1 MTPKPILP
9 APAPPAAASEFASKP
24 KPTITPTATST
35 PTPTTAST
43 TTPTATSTPSSS
55 ATAPAAAPQVAE
67 DPSPWPRIEQNYY
80 ASMQQHRAREDASL
94 AAAHRA
100 RAEPLRQR
108 LLDNFRAQEDLLRRL
123 GALRAE
129 YDEGQRVLD
138 GVEREFVAEQRE
150 RGVRRAREDEERA
163 RWFERRGEGEGEG
176 EKRDERDGR
185 DEGEG
190 EGHRRDEEDD
200 GERERGNE
208 SGSRHEDGGEGEGG
222 DQGDANEHQRP
233 AEATD
238 EGRPAESDD
247 NGQGE
252 HQLGEADQTQHTP
265 AVQTTDAAEPTDE
278 QQNEEPEESRPD
290 GEKSTSGAA
299 LAREQQKEPQVVEKD
314 MLDAGTARSDEHEK
328 VPTPE
333 NKVTETAPIDGDT
346 EMGGVEPARNNQPE
360 NERVP
365 TADHDPAAELPKPGQ
380 QTHTPA
386 PTASREESGTE
397 DTQQPAAQVEM
408 PDNETVEPRPT
419 EEDVEMPDVQP
430 APAIAATEANRELE
444 PPLPIHQPVPA
455 SPSSSSDLSSRDT
468 TPELGTPVSM
478 ARDVSPPATPG
489 ETTASNLVDVL
500 DEAGD
505 LVGRLRAS
513 GTGNSVM
520 DRFSELPIKRPAQI
534 RPGRKFTANDL
545 DAVPRPSPG
554 DSRPNKFLSFFIQA
568 MGDVQGRP
576 CHDCSSNYG
585 PYQGCIMVGGDPDFA
600 RCGNCEWNKRGCH
613 GGSLERP
620 SSSRYSSSIKSPTK
634 SPTKAQTSGTSFTAA
649 NKSSASHEEDGRAGT
664 AADYSDGEGASK
676 PAPVKKGPRK
686 SLPGSRKATAP
697 STPAA
702 KPPVESD
709 ELPEINKEVL
719 CLKHDGV
726 VFTDPPMMR
735 GVPLAKIS
743 PEHPYWEPDWKP
755 IEELVEP
762 LRQKHQEKYDQ
773 LDQAGSTHRDKHLAN
788 RDAKRGRVVL
798 KFLEEGELHPYQL
811 VGKKWINYRITNY
824 DTLFRLAQL
833 LTEELPRMG
842 LDVSPSEWLRHRL
855 HELYL
860 EKGDK
865 FDVASWIG
873 KAYHDRKI
881 EQLRAKN
888 GFPRVGRPPAHAT
901 KNAEPSSSTKK
912 PPRSLKR
919 KDPHQTPESTP
930 IRLKVAGASKL
941 PASPSEASAPASAVS
956 ASASATAVEAA
967 AAAAPSSS
975 GQQKPKRIKIITSQA
990 EQPRRDTGES
1000 PSSGKPKIILN
1011 SPFPSSATAEKK
1023 AAREEREEEEDDDED
1038 ADSSGLDYDGYT
1050 SSDSIS
1056 DDRLHEN
1063 DWRLHQ
1069 VKTRSFA
1076 THPGVT
1082 QYWHWVTEK
1091 QGDKKVIEHQVLESV
1106 QPIKWSV
1113 FKKPYNFHLKLG
1125 DIQEVSFARHSTKV
1139 AVAHKKGRDGRD
1151 LGQRGTVMAQFKRDR
1166 TKRRFLTFL
1175 ARERGV
1181 RVGEVDV
1188 EEMDVMWN
1196 SLSPET
1202 LPGPDSD

>member
-1 MTPKPILP
+1 M
-9 APAPPAAASEFASKP
+9 
-24 KPTITPTATST
+24 
-35 PTPTTAST
+35 
-43 TTPTATSTPSSS
+43 
-55 ATAPAAAPQVAE
+55 VA
-67 DPSPWPRIEQNYY
+67 
-80 ASMQQHRAREDASL
+80 
-94 AAAHRA
+94 
-100 RAEPLRQR
+100 AEP
-108 LLDNFRAQEDLLRRL
+108 
-123 GALRAE
+123 
-129 YDEGQRVLD
+129 
-138 GVEREFVAEQRE
+138 
-150 RGVRRAREDEERA
+150 
-163 RWFERRGEGEGEG
+163 
-176 EKRDERDGR
+176 
-185 DEGEG
+185 
-190 EGHRRDEEDD
+190 
-200 GERERGNE
+200 
-208 SGSRHEDGGEGEGG
+208 
-222 DQGDANEHQRP
+222 ANERQI
-233 AEATD
+233 E
-238 EGRPAESDD
+238 
-247 NGQGE
+247 
-252 HQLGEADQTQHTP
+252 QLGESRAADKSSAPSTAP
-265 AVQTTDAAEPTDE
+265 LANG
-278 QQNEEPEESRPD
+278 QQR
-290 GEKSTSGAA
+290 
-299 LAREQQKEPQVVEKD
+299 EPQVVEKD
-314 MLDAGTARSDEHEK
+314 APATGTLVSNEQEK
-328 VPTPE
+328 VPAPD
-333 NKVTETAPIDGDT
+333 NNVAKTAPTDGDT
-346 EMGGVEPARNNQPE
+346 EMGGVGPEPNEQPE
-360 NERVP
+360 DERVP
-365 TADHDPAAELPKPGQ
+365 TADHDPATELPKPGQ

-386 PTASREESGTE
+386 PTASHEGSGTG
-397 DTQQPAAQVEM
+397 DIQQPAAQVDM
-408 PDNETVEPRPT
+408 SNNETAEPRPT
-419 EEDVEMPDVQP
+419 EEDVEMSDVQP
-430 APAIAATEANRELE
+430 STATAATEANRGLE
-444 PPLPIHQPVPA
+444 PSLPIAQPAPA

-489 ETTASNLVDVL
+489 ETTASNFVDVL
-500 DEAGD
+500 GEAGD
-505 LVGRLRAS
+505 LIGRLRAS

-520 DRFSELPIKRPAQI
+520 DRFSLLPIKRPAQI
-534 RPGRKFTANDL
+534 RPGRKFTAHDL
-545 DAVPRPSPG
+545 DALPRPPPG
-554 DSRPNKFLSFFIQA
+554 DARPNKFLSFFIQA
-568 MGDVQGRP
+568 MGDLQGRP
-576 CHDCSSNYG
+576 CNDCSSNYG

-620 SSSRYSSSIKSPTK
+620 TSSRYSNSIKSPTK
-634 SPTKAQTSGTSFTAA
+634 SPGKTQTPGTSFTAA
-649 NKSSASHEEDGRAGT
+649 NKASASHEDEGKAGT
-664 AADYSDGEGASK
+664 AADSDGERARK
-676 PAPVKKGPRK
+676 EPPVKKGPRK
-686 SLPGSRKATAP
+686 SLPGGRKATAP
-697 STPAA
+697 STPSVKA
-702 KPPVESD
+702 PQVESD
-709 ELPEINKEVL
+709 ELPEINKKVL

-788 RDAKRGRVVL
+788 RDAKRGRIVL
-798 KFLEEGELHPYQL
+798 KFLEDGELHPYQL

-842 LDVSPSEWLRHRL
+842 LDVTPSEWLRHRL
-855 HELYL
+855 HELYM

-881 EQLRAKN
+881 EQLREKN

-901 KNAEPSSSTKK
+901 KNGEPGSSTKK

-930 IRLKVAGASKL
+930 IKLKVPSASK
-941 PASPSEASAPASAVS
+941 PPVSPTQASPAASAAS
-956 ASASATAVEAA
+956 ASASTAAAAAAAAAAEAEAA
-967 AAAAPSSS
+967 AAAAAASSASAS
-975 GQQKPKRIKIITSQA
+975 GQQKPKRIKIITSQPDKPKA
-990 EQPRRDTGES
+990 ETGES

-1011 SPFPSSATAEKK
+1011 SPFPPSATAETKR
-1023 AAREEREEEEDDDED
+1023 AMEEEEEEGEEDEE
-1038 ADSSGLDYDGYT
+1038 STGLDYDGYT

-1056 DDRLHEN
+1056 DDRLHPN

-1175 ARERGV
+1175 SRERGV

-1188 EEMDVMWN
+1188 
-1196 SLSPET
+1196 
-1202 LPGPDSD
+1202 